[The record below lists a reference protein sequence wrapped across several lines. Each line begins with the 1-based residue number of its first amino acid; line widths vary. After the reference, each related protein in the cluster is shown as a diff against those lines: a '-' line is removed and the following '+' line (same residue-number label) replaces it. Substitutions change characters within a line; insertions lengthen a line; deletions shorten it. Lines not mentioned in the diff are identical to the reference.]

1 MNRTIFT
8 ELSIFLL
15 LIVSKLSSTF
25 INISPFLAVIIIGS
39 YFIHSKHRLLLMIF
53 AAQLF
58 SDLVYGLHVSNISIY
73 LSYLVIV
80 LVIYRHVRMF
90 SLTRSILLG
99 LQANLVFFLISN
111 FGHYLAYSSEYTISL
126 IAETYSLGLSFGIN
140 LLLSTIVSIIIFHA
154 LLAVSR
160 KQLVKSRSTRGE
172 TRT

>member
-8 ELSIFLL
+8 ELSIFSL

-58 SDLVYGLHVSNISIY
+58 SDLVYGLHVSNLSIY
-73 LSYLVIV
+73 LSYFIIV
-80 LVIYRHVRMF
+80 LVIFRNEVIY
-90 SLTRSILLG
+90 SLTKSMLHG
-99 LQANLVFFLISN
+99 LQANVIFFIISN
-111 FGHYLAYSSEYTISL
+111 FGHYLAYSSEYTLSL
-126 IAETYSLGLSFGIN
+126 IAETYSQGLYYGIN
-140 LLLSTIVSIIIFHA
+140 LLLSTVIFIIIFHA

-160 KQLVKSRSTRGE
+160 KQLVKSRSTR
-172 TRT
+172 